1 MQDGNC
7 DTLLYKI
14 KQYKD
19 MNTCRE
25 TFLDDIVAVWPL
37 AVGVLTHSV
46 PETVVSDIV
55 DVTTMGDGQG
65 NFSGL
70 SDLRAL
76 LSTHYRFS
84 ESEDEG
90 YTFLL
95 QEAPT
100 LKIVTERSV
109 SGYQYTITMGMKT
122 LYYGEEEKEA
132 IRMMEWTGCDYV
144 LERQDGSL
152 CLLRYFAPAQKFTHE
167 HSGDGANLTM
177 AMRNVTGLQ
186 RIVEDESEE

>member
-1 MQDGNC
+1 
-7 DTLLYKI
+7 
-14 KQYKD
+14 

-37 AVGVLTHSV
+37 AVGVLTHGV

-55 DVTTMGDGQG
+55 DVTTIGDGQG

-76 LSTHYRFS
+76 LATHCRFS
-84 ESEDEG
+84 ELEDADN
-90 YTFLL
+90 TLLL
-95 QEAPT
+95 QEAPS
-100 LKIVTERSV
+100 LKIETERSV
-109 SGYQYTITMGMKT
+109 SGYQYTVTMGMKT
-122 LYYGEEEKEA
+122 VYYGEEEKSA
-132 IRMMEWTGCDYV
+132 IRSMEWTGCDYV
-144 LERQDGSL
+144 VERQDGSL

-167 HSGDGANLTM
+167 SDGEGASMNM
-177 AMRNVTGLQ
+177 VMRNVTGLQ